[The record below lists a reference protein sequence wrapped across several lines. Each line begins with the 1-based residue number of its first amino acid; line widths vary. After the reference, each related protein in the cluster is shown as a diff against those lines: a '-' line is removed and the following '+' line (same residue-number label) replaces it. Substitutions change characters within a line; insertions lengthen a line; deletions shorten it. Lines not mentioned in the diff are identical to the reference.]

1 VPLTTAVL
9 GGSAE
14 VVTLSGSRLTVKLP
28 PGTQPGQRLRLRG
41 HGLPSPGAADD
52 RGDVFAKVE
61 VRVPATLTDEEKAH
75 YEALRALESK

>member
-1 VPLTTAVL
+1 VHPGNASQ
-9 GGSAE
+9 GGDRKILVRTE
-14 VVTLSGSRLTVKLP
+14 QH
-28 PGTQPGQRLRLRG
+28 PGIE
-41 HGLPSPGAADD
+41 PGAADD